1 MDSAESEYQCSE
13 CGVAVPGDAKI
24 CPNCGSSLEEISE
37 EEVSNND
44 LFVQIPVTSH
54 PANLSSILS
63 LLDENKIEY
72 SINDDAME
80 NIWGPNFIQVPKLL
94 VRKEQVEEVEEIINS
109 VQEEVEV
116 LDSEVFKKENLD
128 REDKKLQIKGVEGW
142 LLVFCM
148 TLMLGPLAY
157 LFYDIN
163 DYFEIKDQVNWIPLK
178 DPILIIDLIITII
191 ISCLSIYAG
200 WSLWKISA
208 NAISITR
215 LYLNSVLAYSLFF
228 LFIITIVFT
237 VSKIP
242 FNTISQNIYGVV
254 VKETISSLVYVVIW
268 KLYLKNSERVKN
280 TYNV

>member
-80 NIWGPNFIQVPKLL
+80 NILGPNFIQVPKLL

-200 WSLWKISA
+200 WSLWKISSI
-208 NAISITR
+208 AISITR
-215 LYLNSVLAYSLFF
+215 LYLNSILAYSLFF
-228 LFIITIVFT
+228 LFLITIVFT

-254 VKETISSLVYVVIW
+254 VKETISALVYVVIW